1 MLRPV
6 ALALLASLAGVASA
20 DTPLWI
26 ARPEAQPWLPAIAR
40 AAAKTDLPPALIAEL
55 IGIESGF
62 RNVKNPRSTASGFG
76 QQIDGNRI
84 MWTYGLDKRVPAESI
99 LGAAIELK
107 ARMIATGS
115 LNQALKGY
123 GTTAA
128 MSTTRRHAIE
138 VRFAIAA
145 AAPAHVPNVPTQVA
159 IIGIE
164 PFKKRDLTTTGPLE
178 AKRDRRS

>member
-62 RNVKNPRSTASGFG
+62 RNVKNPTSSARGFG
-76 QQIDGNRI
+76 QQINGNRT
-84 MWTYGLDKRVPAESI
+84 MWLYGLDRSLPEDSI
-99 LGAAIELK
+99 LGAAIQFREGLD
-107 ARMIATGS
+107 RTHSIAGA
-115 LNQALKGY
+115 ALAY
-123 GTTAA
+123 GTTAHMTPA
-128 MSTTRRHAIE
+128 RRAVILA
-138 VRFAIAA
+138 RLNTAA
-145 AAPAHVPNVPTQVA
+145 GHYNAFTIPTPIKPKAPVMASRTPRL
-159 IIGIE
+159 G
-164 PFKKRDLTTTGPLE
+164 G
-178 AKRDRRS
+178 